1 MSSFSSPELITNR
14 FLGFLI
20 WQSITTTLIYLL
32 TKTLISFPTP
42 HFSLLTPFT
51 YLTFTLSHLLF
62 SYFLSTISSPQPTP
76 PASITELGASLVR
89 FIINSV
95 IGGTRS
101 PGGSTQS
108 FRVRVKTSLGF
119 VLLTISGGL
128 SGGIAVIC
136 LCGDGEDLV
145 GLGLRG
151 FVFGGIYGVHY
162 VCCRRW
168 VLVFPII
175 QRPPFYSFKMELPSA
190 IRNALKLSSL
200 SYLCSAVVV
209 IFLPVQFKSHS
220 TIWKFIAEQVIFYV
234 GSFSVC
240 LCWELS
246 HHLHQVL
253 HTKRCIFA
261 PPKGSAAAETNPS
274 EPLLA
279 TLEESTPKSLLQY
292 LAYLDLCMTCESNVD
307 TWRRA
312 AFFEETGETYRR
324 VIALC
329 LRPLEHMTSKLV
341 EGLEGS
347 SEEKTIQLSQQLRS
361 PLDMVNELKLD
372 EAFNDVQLCVWCAR
386 TSSSLTARSRKDD
399 RFGVAQLSGCN
410 ASVISTLISCLIAVE
425 ACMGKKT
432 HLQNSQFMGPTNIKW
447 APLNAGKRDSPPP
460 SSILSKRR
468 GGLLHGKAY
477 AMADVL
483 RTSIYMIVSVFYDEM
498 IRSTKAGNLEK
509 DWIADSKPLYGTRD
523 LLAQKLS
530 QFLDFRAS

>member
-1 MSSFSSPELITNR
+1 
-14 FLGFLI
+14 
-20 WQSITTTLIYLL
+20 
-32 TKTLISFPTP
+32 
-42 HFSLLTPFT
+42 
-51 YLTFTLSHLLF
+51 
-62 SYFLSTISSPQPTP
+62 
-76 PASITELGASLVR
+76 
-89 FIINSV
+89 
-95 IGGTRS
+95 
-101 PGGSTQS
+101 
-108 FRVRVKTSLGF
+108 
-119 VLLTISGGL
+119 
-128 SGGIAVIC
+128 
-136 LCGDGEDLV
+136 
-145 GLGLRG
+145 
-151 FVFGGIYGVHY
+151 
-162 VCCRRW
+162 
-168 VLVFPII
+168 
-175 QRPPFYSFKMELPSA
+175 MELPSA

-200 SYLCSAVVV
+200 SFLCSAVVV

-234 GSFSVC
+234 GSVAVC

-312 AFFEETGETYRR
+312 AFFKETGETYRR
-324 VIALC
+324 VIALG

-347 SEEKTIQLSQQLRS
+347 SEEKTNQLSQQLRS
-361 PLDMVNELKLD
+361 PIDVVNELKLD

-410 ASVISTLISCLIAVE
+410 AS
-425 ACMGKKT
+425 T

-447 APLNAGKRDSPPP
+447 APLNTGKRDSPPP

-477 AMADVL
+477 SMADVL
-483 RTSIYMIVSVFYDEM
+483 RTSVYMIVSVFYDEM

-530 QFLDFRAS
+530 QFPRLPCQLNRVSSWRSHFCSALNHVNFSLCCRIVWEEHVAEN